1 MNKINFNYSNSS
13 RDTNPTVLV
22 TTRNQHVIR
31 GFNTNYM
38 TKGQATRI
46 QNEWRKI
53 KNQRWSMSTK
63 ERVLMKRVGSPA
75 KTSFRS
81 YRASSANGIETYG
94 S

>member
-1 MNKINFNYSNSS
+1 MKRISFKYDNAKNDS
-13 RDTNPTVLV
+13 TPEVLV
-22 TTRNQHVIR
+22 TTQNQHMVR

-53 KNQRWSMSTK
+53 TNQRWSMATK

-75 KTSFRS
+75 KGSFRT
-81 YRASSANGIETYG
+81 YRTEHASKMA
-94 S
+94 

>member
-1 MNKINFNYSNSS
+1 MYHKEFSYKNYNG
-13 RDTNPTVLV
+13 DPNPSVLV
-22 TTRNQHVIR
+22 TAENQHSLR

-53 KNQRWSMSTK
+53 QNQPWSLQTK

-75 KTSFRS
+75 RNSFRA
-81 YRASSANGIETYG
+81 YRKDSIS
-94 S
+94 